1 MGSLAQQMVETADTD
16 EAEQPNG
23 LKKTE
28 RPRRQLRQMRRSR
41 PKRKRLLGL

>member
-1 MGSLAQQMVETADTD
+1 MGSLVQQMVETADTD

-28 RPRRQLRQMRRSR
+28 GREGS
-41 PKRKRLLGL
+41 